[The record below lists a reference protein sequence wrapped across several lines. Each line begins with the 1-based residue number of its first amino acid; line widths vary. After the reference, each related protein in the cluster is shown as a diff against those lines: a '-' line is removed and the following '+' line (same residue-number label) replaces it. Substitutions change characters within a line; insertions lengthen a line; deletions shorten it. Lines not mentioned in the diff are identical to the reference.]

1 MSADDQ
7 ISQLNSENNSIKFQ
21 AASPS
26 DNKPHVVII
35 GCGFGGLAAAKE
47 LAKANVKITMIDKS
61 NHHLFQPLL
70 YQVATAGLPAPA
82 ISAPIRHIL
91 AKQKNVLTLMAS
103 VSRID
108 KKRQVVVL
116 EDGYELA
123 YDYLIVATGSTHS
136 YFGRDE
142 WAKFAPGLKTLEDAF
157 EIRRRVLMAFEYAER
172 EEDPLK
178 RAALLNFTVIGGG
191 PTGVEMAG
199 ILIEIARHTLLGE
212 FRRIDPKQ
220 ARVILLEGSERVLKS
235 YPPELSEKAKQQLIK
250 LGVEVNTDSRVTMID
265 ESGVTYSQDGQDVH
279 LPSRVVIWSAG
290 VAASAI
296 GKTLDSP
303 LDRSGQVI
311 VGADLTIPDRK
322 EIFVIGDLAAATSA
336 GEPVP
341 GVSPAAK
348 QMGRTAAKNI
358 LRHLEDKPYEVFVYK
373 DYGSLATIG
382 RRAAIAKVGK
392 FEFSGYFAWLFW
404 LYVHAFFLIGFRNR
418 ALVMGEWAWSY
429 FTFKRSA
436 RVFAGAVGE
445 KTKEHIDQ

>member
-1 MSADDQ
+1 MNTNNQSSKINPESDKEALSA
-7 ISQLNSENNSIKFQ
+7 SLNR
-21 AASPS
+21 
-26 DNKPHVVII
+26 DNKPHVMII

-103 VSRID
+103 VSKID
-108 KKRQVVVL
+108 KKRQIVVL

-199 ILIEIARHTLLGE
+199 VLIEIARHTLLGE
-212 FRRIDPKQ
+212 FRRIDPTQ

-250 LGVEVNTDSRVTMID
+250 LGVEINTDSRVTMID
-265 ESGVTYSQDGQDVH
+265 ESGVTYSQGDEEFH

-303 LDRSGQVI
+303 LDRSGRVI
-311 VGADLTIPDRK
+311 VGADLTIPDQR
-322 EIFVIGDLAAATSA
+322 EVFVIGDLAAATSG

-348 QMGRTAAKNI
+348 QMGYTAARNI
-358 LRHLEDKPYEVFVYK
+358 LKHLAGQPFECFEYK

-445 KTKEHIDQ
+445 KTKDYVDQ